1 MRIQSKLP
9 SVGTTIFT
17 KMSALANQYDAVN
30 LSKGFPDFEV
40 DSELIELVQSH
51 MRKGNNQY
59 APMTGAPALRNAI
72 GSKIAKLYNV
82 NLDCD
87 EEIVVTAGATQAI
100 FTAISAF
107 VKLCGPSSSWILCFN
122 LALSFLSDGFVTTVG
137 IVYCV
142 NCVPRTTPPCV
153 TVCPASN
160 ESVYNMYGC
169 DVDDGA
175 DGTPITVVVCV
186 S

>member
-30 LSKGFPDFEV
+30 LSQGFPDFEV

-107 VKLCGPSSSWILCFN
+107 VKKDDEVIVFTPAYDCYDPAIELNGGRTVFVKLKSRDFN
-122 LALSFLSDGFVTTVG
+122 FTKTVLPPFLSL
-137 IVYCV
+137 IH
-142 NCVPRTTPPCV
+142 
-153 TVCPASN
+153 
-160 ESVYNMYGC
+160 
-169 DVDDGA
+169 
-175 DGTPITVVVCV
+175 I
-186 S
+186 